1 MTLRELRM
9 LRQDLGIEDIQ
20 KELKELK
27 KQCAEDRKLLKAL
40 KRWKERVQAG
50 VRRERIWSQRP

>member
-1 MTLRELRM
+1 M

-40 KRWKERVQAG
+40 KRWKERVVANARKELTWRA
-50 VRRERIWSQRP
+50 RRDKRGE